1 MPGLT
6 RYGYKE
12 AISGFFELPTDV
24 ARKVLP
30 SHIEPVEAHHGSSI
44 LSVTGFH
51 FTESEVGEYDEV
63 VLGIVVAP
71 LVKAG
76 ERLPKFALFP
86 YRIGTSTRAAREHAI
101 ERWHLP
107 HMMEDVQVKWDKQG
121 PAITMNVSCSGAPVL
136 ELTVT
141 EHSWSHVSHLYQ
153 SFMKDADGSYLANI
167 TLEGDQSEHE
177 DEKGRVKLHDHPFN
191 EELQAADVYEV
202 PFREIWMR
210 NGIQLFQPLV
220 QLETA

>member
-12 AISGFFELPTDV
+12 AISGFFEFPTEI
-24 ARKVLP
+24 ARKLLP
-30 SHIEPVEAHHGSSI
+30 AHLEPVELHHGSSV
-44 LSVTGFH
+44 LSVTGFQ
-51 FTESEVGEYDEV
+51 FTESEVGEYDEI
-63 VLGIVVAP
+63 VLGVLVAP

-86 YRIGTSTRAAREHAI
+86 YRIGTSTAAARAHAI

-107 HMMEDVQVKWDKQG
+107 HWMEDVQVKWDHKG
-121 PAITMNVSCSGAPVL
+121 HEITMRVACDGAPVL
-136 ELTVT
+136 DLTVT
-141 EHSWSHVSHLYQ
+141 EHSWSGVSHLYQ
-153 SFMKDADGSYLANI
+153 SFMRDAEGAYLANI

-177 DEKGRVKLHDHPFN
+177 DEKGKLQLQDHPFN
-191 EELQAADVYEV
+191 HELQAADVYDV